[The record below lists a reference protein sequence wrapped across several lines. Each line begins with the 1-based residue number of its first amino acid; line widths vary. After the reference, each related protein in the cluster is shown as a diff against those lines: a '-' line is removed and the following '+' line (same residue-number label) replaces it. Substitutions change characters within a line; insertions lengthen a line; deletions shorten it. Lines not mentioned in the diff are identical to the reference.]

1 MTNGEFIDATFF
13 GARLCPQDQP
23 QHMNN
28 SQNLRINQLLRLAFG
43 TAALRPRR
51 FESIRHS
58 SFVILN

>member
-1 MTNGEFIDATFF
+1 MTNDELIPMTVF

-28 SQNLRINQLLRLAFG
+28 SQNFRINQLLRLAFG
-43 TAALRPRR
+43 TAALRLRG

-58 SFVILN
+58 SF